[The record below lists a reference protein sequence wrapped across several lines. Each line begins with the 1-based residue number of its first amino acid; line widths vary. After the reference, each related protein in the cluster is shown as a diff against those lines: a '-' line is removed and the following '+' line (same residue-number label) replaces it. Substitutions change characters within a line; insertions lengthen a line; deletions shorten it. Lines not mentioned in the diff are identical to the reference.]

1 MGFFFWL
8 DRVRVESSIFPATYK
23 KGLLDCQ
30 KLKKYFMEAPG
41 IQKRPTRLPEIKK
54 KLMETPGIQKR
65 PTRLPEIKKVL
76 DGDAWYSK
84 KAY

>member
-1 MGFFFWL
+1 
-8 DRVRVESSIFPATYK
+8 
-23 KGLLDCQ
+23 
-30 KLKKYFMEAPG
+30 MEAPG

>member
-1 MGFFFWL
+1 
-8 DRVRVESSIFPATYK
+8 
-23 KGLLDCQ
+23 
-30 KLKKYFMEAPG
+30 MEA
-41 IQKRPTRLPEIKK
+41 
-54 KLMETPGIQKR
+54 PGIQKR